1 MMKNQIYFAKSKSD
15 KTRFESTSGGI
26 FFELAKYIIDC
37 GGYVA
42 GATFDKNLK
51 LKHFLVNSLD
61 ELHLI
66 QKSKYVEAKAY
77 NVYIEIKQKLVDEK
91 LVLFSGTPCQVSALK
106 SFLNKDYKNLI
117 TMDFICRG
125 VNSNKAFNSW
135 IKEIESKNKANVDNV
150 WFKYKIGG
158 WKSSPMRTRVD
169 FSNGTYKV
177 YEGFDNLYMY
187 GYLFQNLYLRPCCTK
202 CRFKGSDRSSDVTV
216 GDFWGLQRELD
227 DDKGTSFV
235 MLNTEKGEQI
245 FASIEKNI
253 ISGIAENSTFASNPM
268 FSSNVERSIKSNK
281 FLALLDNYK
290 FSKALKIVD
299 AFPKKNRIL
308 KFLVKI
314 KKGILRNGKK

>member
-26 FFELAKYIIDC
+26 FFELAKYIINC
-37 GGYVA
+37 GGCVA

-66 QKSKYVEAKAY
+66 QKSKYVESKAY
-77 NVYIEIKQKLVDEK
+77 NVYIEIKQKLDDEK

-106 SFLNKDYKNLI
+106 SYLRKDYKNLI

-135 IKEIESKNKANVDNV
+135 IKEIESKNKSNVDNV

-216 GDFWGLQRELD
+216 GDFWGLQKELD

-253 ISGIAENSTFASNPM
+253 ISGFAENSTFASNPM